1 MIVLTKLGKNYQ
13 RIMLLLN
20 LSIIFEIILNNK
32 THNTMKKIYSILAG
46 TLFVASAFGQAPLN
60 TSKFKEAT
68 KKSADRQTRTLNQN
82 PSRSTIANA
91 TVNFVDMSSNYYSST
106 PDYDLYYVFPDSTV
120 NADFGGTYAT
130 PFCSSMAM
138 TYDLSSD
145 VINSSILTLQ
155 DGFDPALPATLDSI
169 AVYSNYTQGRA
180 GIVDTVIYRVI
191 TGTSGVNLS
200 SVFFFTGQATS
211 YPSSNDTTRFAQ
223 LLNNGTG
230 VIAEYKVPLLP
241 GDTLS
246 NGLQYPVA
254 VTGGLTV
261 PSVFAITIDY
271 KPGGTYTPYVDT
283 LGERIGSFSVYT
295 AELNGDGTYSNYVPN
310 DYNGS
315 SWVENDSKYDTASA
329 WYGWYIPY
337 LAYGAGIF
345 ESIDMD
351 VVLSQTNSI
360 SIKENE
366 NEADLFQNYP
376 NPSNGITTVRYSLEN
391 EANISFEMIDVT
403 GKKVLSSFEGNKN
416 PGVYSI
422 EVNTAEL
429 NSGIYFYS
437 ILVNGNK
444 ITKKMTITK

>member
-1 MIVLTKLGKNYQ
+1 MV
-13 RIMLLLN
+13 LLN
-20 LSIIFEIILNNK
+20 LSIIFETILNNK
-32 THNTMKKIYSILAG
+32 THNPMKKFYSILAG

-60 TSKFKEAT
+60 TSEFKEAT
-68 KKSADRQTRTLNQN
+68 KKRADRQTRTLNTN
-82 PSRSTIANA
+82 SSRSIISNA
-91 TVNFVDMSSNYYSST
+91 TVNFVDMSSSYYSST

-120 NADFGGTYAT
+120 NADFGGTYDY
-130 PFCSSMAM
+130 PFCSSLAM
-138 TYDLSSD
+138 TFDLSSE
-145 VINSSILTLQ
+145 VINSSILSLK
-155 DGFDPALPATLDSI
+155 DGFDPAATSTLDSI
-169 AVYSNYTQGRA
+169 AVYSNYTQGRD

-200 SVFFFTGQATS
+200 REYYFTGQATS
-211 YPSSNDTTRFAQ
+211 YPSSNDTTRFIQ
-223 LLNNGTG
+223 LLNDGSG

-246 NGLQYPVA
+246 NGLQYPIA

-261 PSVFAITIDY
+261 PSIFAITIDY
-271 KPGGTYTPYVDT
+271 KPGGTYTPFVDT

-295 AELNGDGTYSNYVPN
+295 AELNGDGTFSNFLPN
-310 DYNGS
+310 DHNGS
-315 SWVENDSKYDTASA
+315 SWVNNSSKYDAASS

-337 LAYGAGIF
+337 LAYSVGQF

-351 VVLSQTNSI
+351 IVLSQTNSI
-360 SIKENE
+360 SVIENE
-366 NEADLFQNYP
+366 SDAALFQNYP

-403 GKKVLSSFEGNKN
+403 GKKVVSTIEGNKN

-444 ITKKMTITK
+444 ITKKMIVTK

>member
-1 MIVLTKLGKNYQ
+1 
-13 RIMLLLN
+13 
-20 LSIIFEIILNNK
+20 
-32 THNTMKKIYSILAG
+32 
-46 TLFVASAFGQAPLN
+46 
-60 TSKFKEAT
+60 
-68 KKSADRQTRTLNQN
+68 
-82 PSRSTIANA
+82 
-91 TVNFVDMSSNYYSST
+91 
-106 PDYDLYYVFPDSTV
+106 
-120 NADFGGTYAT
+120 
-130 PFCSSMAM
+130 
-138 TYDLSSD
+138 
-145 VINSSILTLQ
+145 
-155 DGFDPALPATLDSI
+155 LPATLDSI

-315 SWVENDSKYDTASA
+315 SWVENDSKYDTASS